1 MGEQAHRTARGEARL
16 RALTE
21 TAADLFLEKG
31 FEALSLDDLIA
42 RVGGSRRNIYGRFG
56 NKEGLFVAIV
66 TSLCEELSAPLKS
79 LDIPRTGNLAEALQ
93 PFGRELLRIVLLP
106 RTLAIHRLMIAEAP
120 RYPHL
125 AQAIWQAGHAQ
136 AANMLTA
143 WIVHQQESGL
153 LRKDTAAAMVA
164 QNFVDLVVADAQL
177 KALIGIGRSPDA
189 AECERIVTTA
199 TAVFLQGYGTVFP

>member
-1 MGEQAHRTARGEARL
+1 MSMHIERLAERRGC
-16 RALTE
+16 ALTE

-56 NKEGLFVAIV
+56 NKEGLFVATV

-79 LDIPRTGNLAEALQ
+79 LHIPSTGDPAEALQ
-93 PFGRELLRIVLLP
+93 LYGRELLRSVLLP

-136 AANMLTA
+136 AANLLTD
-143 WIVHQQESGL
+143 WIVHQQESGR
-153 LRKDTAAAMVA
+153 LRKDTAAAIVA

-177 KALIGIGRSPDA
+177 KALIGVGRPPDA

-199 TAVFLQGYGTVFP
+199 TAVLLQGYGTVSP